1 MKVILRMV
9 TSLNGIIARK
19 KNEEDFISHDSWLV
33 WLEGARASGCVIY
46 GRKTYEIIKTWGQE
60 YLDDL
65 KGINVIVVSTNSTF
79 KVGEGFTVVHSP
91 QEALDQAR
99 NFGVKSVTLTG
110 GSHMNSSFAKL
121 GLIDEV
127 ILNVEPV
134 VIGEGIPLFDP
145 AFFDL
150 KLELLSMSQSKGK
163 TIQIHYKVI
172 K

>member
-33 WLEGARASGCVIY
+33 WLAGARTSGCVIY

-65 KGINVIVVSTNSTF
+65 KGINVIIVSTNKNF
-79 KVGEGFTVVHSP
+79 KVGEGFDLVHSP
-91 QEALDQAR
+91 KEAVEKAKSLD
-99 NFGVKSVTLTG
+99 VKSVVVTG
-110 GSHMNSSFAKL
+110 GSKMNSSFAKSD
-121 GLIDEV
+121 LIDEV

-134 VIGEGIPLFDP
+134 IIGEGIPIFNP
-145 AFFDL
+145 SFFDL
-150 KLELLSMSQSKGK
+150 KLELLSMAQSKGK
-163 TIQIHYKVI
+163 TIQLHYKVL